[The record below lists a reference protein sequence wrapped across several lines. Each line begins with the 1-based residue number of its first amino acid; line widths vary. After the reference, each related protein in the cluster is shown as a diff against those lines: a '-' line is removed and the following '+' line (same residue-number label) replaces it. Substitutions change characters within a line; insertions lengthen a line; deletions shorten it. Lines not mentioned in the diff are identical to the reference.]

1 MEIENIASGKVAF
14 CFLRF
19 TIVES
24 HHTYIC
30 KPVNAH
36 KSMKKALPKSF
47 AKKSASAQPSQADT
61 SRLIDLFNQN
71 KNDELEKAARALLVK
86 FPKHGFTWKVLG
98 AVLQRLGRLEESLEA
113 KIKSSELLPQDA
125 EAAYN
130 LGNALNEAGRFDE
143 AKASYQRAIKIN
155 PSFIKANYNLALVF
169 SKTNQIEKA
178 ITHYHREITLNP
190 TFAEAHSNLGNLLKN
205 SGDLEAAQLAYK
217 KALEV
222 NPKYLEAYTNLL
234 YTLAHNPNVSP
245 EEAFQEALRF
255 GEVASQGI
263 SPLVHSPAG
272 RDSNKKLRVAM
283 VSGDFW
289 NHAVAYFIEPLLACF
304 DKNQFELVAYY
315 NNTKND
321 NFTARIKSH
330 FALWRDVAMLT
341 DLQLAQQMFNDGIDI
356 AIDLSGHTDKNRLQ
370 AFAYKPAPIQISWIG
385 FPGTTGLKTMDY
397 YLVDNDW
404 CPVGLLDDY
413 FVEKLVQLP
422 SCATFA
428 VPETGVS
435 VVDSPVLKNSFITF
449 GSFNRTSKLTPQTL
463 DLWCQ
468 VLNEIPTSK
477 MILGN
482 VSDDT
487 LQRQLENEFST
498 RGVAVE
504 RLTFYAKKSIPDYLA
519 LHSEVDFIL
528 DTFPYAGGTTTGF
541 ALWMG
546 VPVLT
551 YVWQSLPGRAGAA
564 WASCVGI
571 EDSFVAH
578 TENNFIEKAKYW
590 SQNVQEL
597 NALRHQFRERI
608 INGDKLKPETVA
620 RGVEQALIMMW
631 QRFCASLDVESF
643 QI

>member
-1 MEIENIASGKVAF
+1 
-14 CFLRF
+14 
-19 TIVES
+19 
-24 HHTYIC
+24 
-30 KPVNAH
+30 
-36 KSMKKALPKSF
+36 MKKPQPKSF
-47 AKKSASAQPSQADT
+47 AKKTVIAQPSQTDT
-61 SRLIDLFNQN
+61 NKLIELFNQN
-71 KNDELEKAARALLVK
+71 KNEELENAARALLEK
-86 FPKHGFTWKVLG
+86 YPKHGFTWKVLG
-98 AVLQRLGRLEESLEA
+98 AVLQRLGKLDASLEA
-113 KIKSSELLPQDA
+113 KQKSSQLLPQDA

-130 LGNALNEAGRFDE
+130 LGNALNEAKRFDE
-143 AKASYQRAIKIN
+143 AKKSYQYALKIN
-155 PSFIKANYNLALVF
+155 PNFAKANYNLALVF

-178 ITHYHREITLNP
+178 IEHYQREIKINP

-205 SGDLEAAQLAYK
+205 LGELDAAQAAYK

-222 NPKYLEAYTNLL
+222 NPCYLEAHTNLL

-245 EEAFQEALRF
+245 EDAFQEALRF

-263 SPLVHSPAG
+263 SPLVHSYEN

-289 NHAVAYFIEPLLACF
+289 NHAVAYFMEPLFACF

-321 NFTARIKSH
+321 NFTQRIKSH
-330 FALWRDVAMLT
+330 FVLWRDIALLT

-356 AIDLSGHTDKNRLQ
+356 AVDLSGHTDKNRLIT
-370 AFAYKPAPIQISWIG
+370 FAYKPAPIQISWIG

-397 YLVDNDW
+397 YLVDKDW
-404 CPVGLLDDY
+404 CPEGLLDNF

-422 SCATFA
+422 SAITFA

-435 VVDSPVLKNSFITF
+435 VVDCPALKNGFITF
-449 GSFNRTSKLTPQTL
+449 GSFNRTSKLTSQTL
-463 DLWCQ
+463 DLWCK
-468 VLNEIPTSK
+468 VLNTIPTSK

-482 VSDDT
+482 VSDDA
-487 LQRQLENEFST
+487 LQRQLENEFSK
-498 RGVAVE
+498 RGIAVD
-504 RLTFYAKKSIPDYLA
+504 RLTFYAKKSIPEYLA
-519 LHSEVDFIL
+519 LHGEVDFIL

-551 YVWQSLPGRAGAA
+551 YVWQSLPGRAGVL

-571 EDSFVAH
+571 ENSFVAY
-578 TENNFIEKAKYW
+578 TENDFIEKAKYW

-597 NALRHQFRERI
+597 NVLRHQFRDLI
-608 INGDKLKPETVA
+608 INGDKLKPENVA
-620 RGVEQALIMMW
+620 RGVEQALTIMW
-631 QRFCASLDVESF
+631 QRFCAGQLSQSF
-643 QI
+643 SV

>member
-1 MEIENIASGKVAF
+1 
-14 CFLRF
+14 
-19 TIVES
+19 
-24 HHTYIC
+24 
-30 KPVNAH
+30 
-36 KSMKKALPKSF
+36 MKKPLPKSF
-47 AKKSASAQPSQADT
+47 AKKTVGAQPSQADT
-61 SRLIDLFNQN
+61 NRLIELFNQN
-71 KNDELEKAARALLVK
+71 KNDELEQAARALLK
-86 FPKHGFTWKVLG
+86 KYPKHGFTWKVLG
-98 AVLQRLGRLEESLEA
+98 AVLQRLGKLDESLEA
-113 KIKSSELLPQDA
+113 KKKSSELLPQDA

-130 LGNALNEAGRFDE
+130 LGNALNEAGRFDD
-143 AKASYQRAIKIN
+143 AKESYQRAIKVN
-155 PSFIKANYNLALVF
+155 PNFIKANYNLALVF

-178 ITHYHREITLNP
+178 IEHYQREIQINP

-205 SGDLEAAQLAYK
+205 SGDLEAAQVAYK

-222 NPKYLEAYTNLL
+222 NPRYLEAYTNLL

-263 SPLVHSPAG
+263 TPIVHSPVG
-272 RDSNKKLRVAM
+272 RDPNKKLRVAM

-330 FALWRDVAMLT
+330 FALWRDVAPLT

-356 AIDLSGHTDKNRLQ
+356 AIDLSGHTDKNRLLT
-370 AFAYKPAPIQISWIG
+370 FAYKPAPIQVSWIG

-413 FVEKLVQLP
+413 FVEKLVYLP
-422 SCATFA
+422 KAGTFA
-428 VPETGVS
+428 VPETGVA
-435 VVDSPVLKNSFITF
+435 VVDCPALKNGHITF
-449 GSFNRTSKLTPQTL
+449 ASFNRTSKLTQQTL
-463 DLWCQ
+463 DLWCK

-482 VSDDT
+482 VSDDL
-487 LQRQLENEFST
+487 LQRQLENEFSK
-498 RGVAVE
+498 RSVSVN
-504 RLTFYAKKSIPDYLA
+504 RLTFYAKKSIPNYLA
-519 LHSEVDFIL
+519 LHGDVDFIL
-528 DTFPYAGGTTTGF
+528 DTYPYSGGTTTGF

-551 YVWQSLPGRAGAA
+551 YAWKSLPGRQGVSMLSLANL
-564 WASCVGI
+564 
-571 EDSFVAH
+571 ENDFVAQ
-578 TENNFIEKAKYW
+578 TPEEFLQMAKMWTDNVTRLQELRYKLRGRLQTATKSKPENVVIGLEKA
-590 SQNVQEL
+590 
-597 NALRHQFRERI
+597 
-608 INGDKLKPETVA
+608 LK
-620 RGVEQALIMMW
+620 GMW
-631 QRFCASLDVESF
+631 QNFCGGNSAKSFIVENPSLE
-643 QI
+643 Q

>member
-1 MEIENIASGKVAF
+1 
-14 CFLRF
+14 
-19 TIVES
+19 
-24 HHTYIC
+24 
-30 KPVNAH
+30 
-36 KSMKKALPKSF
+36 MKKPQPKSF
-47 AKKSASAQPSQADT
+47 AKKTVIAQPSQTDT
-61 SRLIDLFNQN
+61 NKLIELFNQN
-71 KNDELEKAARALLVK
+71 KNEELENAARALLEK
-86 FPKHGFTWKVLG
+86 YPKHGFTWKVLG
-98 AVLQRLGRLEESLEA
+98 AVLQRLGKLDASLEA
-113 KIKSSELLPQDA
+113 KQKSSQLLPQDA

-130 LGNALNEAGRFDE
+130 LGNALNEAKRFDE
-143 AKASYQRAIKIN
+143 AKKSYQYALKIN
-155 PSFIKANYNLALVF
+155 PNFAKANYNLALVF

-178 ITHYHREITLNP
+178 IEHYQREIKINP

-205 SGDLEAAQLAYK
+205 LGELDAAQAAYK

-222 NPKYLEAYTNLL
+222 NPCYLEAHTNLL

-245 EEAFQEALRF
+245 EDAFQEALRF

-263 SPLVHSPAG
+263 SPLVHSYEN

-289 NHAVAYFIEPLLACF
+289 NHAVAYFMEPLFACF

-321 NFTARIKSH
+321 NFTQRIKSH
-330 FALWRDVAMLT
+330 FVLWRDIALLT

-356 AIDLSGHTDKNRLQ
+356 AVDLSGHTDKNRLIT
-370 AFAYKPAPIQISWIG
+370 FAYKPAPIQISWIG

-397 YLVDNDW
+397 YLVDKDW
-404 CPVGLLDDY
+404 CPEGLLDNF

-422 SCATFA
+422 SAITFA

-435 VVDSPVLKNSFITF
+435 VVDCPALKNGFITF
-449 GSFNRTSKLTPQTL
+449 GSFNRTSKLTSQTL
-463 DLWCQ
+463 DLWCK
-468 VLNEIPTSK
+468 VLNAIPTSK

-482 VSDDT
+482 VSDDA
-487 LQRQLENEFST
+487 LQRQLENEFSK
-498 RGVAVE
+498 RGIAVD
-504 RLTFYAKKSIPDYLA
+504 RLTFYAKKSIPEYLA
-519 LHSEVDFIL
+519 LHGEVDFIL

-551 YVWQSLPGRAGAA
+551 YVWQSLSGRAGVL

-571 EDSFVAH
+571 ENSFVAY
-578 TENNFIEKAKYW
+578 TENDFIEKAKYW

-597 NALRHQFRERI
+597 NVLRHQFRDLI
-608 INGDKLKPETVA
+608 INGDKLKPENVA
-620 RGVEQALIMMW
+620 RGVEQALKIMW
-631 QRFCASLDVESF
+631 QRFCAGQLSQSF
-643 QI
+643 SV